1 MIWLTDAKYLS
12 DYMIFVCFNDGREA
26 TLDLNTRSRIPL
38 PRRKPGGGQANYE
51 VAFGRF
57 ACDLRLCSI
66 VP

>member
-1 MIWLTDAKYLS
+1 MKFLVDSNVIIYH
-12 DYMIFVCFNDGREA
+12 
-26 TLDLNTRSRIPL
+26 LNTRSRIPL

>member
-1 MIWLTDAKYLS
+1 MMAEINGELQMEWSDAY
-12 DYMIFVCFNDGREA
+12 
-26 TLDLNTRSRIPL
+26 TRSRIPL